1 MCSFMY
7 WIREITVE
15 AGGKLY
21 ESIGDNALDIEF
33 DIPFSDKNEPDVS
46 KITIYNLSD
55 ESIAAIKKEGT
66 ATVSAGY
73 REMHNM
79 AEILSGEI
87 EDMTTEWKD
96 LDKVTTITISDGA
109 KSWRKKEL
117 NKTYKNDTK
126 AKIIMQDLI
135 DELGYTVGELNPKN
149 NINYPLGKTIK
160 GSASKSLIQLSE
172 DTESKMFIDKGR
184 IYIRPEKKGT
194 PSGIVLNADS
204 GLLDT
209 PTMNKNMT
217 GDKIDT
223 PDREK
228 DKKKNEEEIPSWT
241 VKCLLNPQIE
251 TDMIINIESRSINGA
266 FRVKSGKHS
275 KDFTTELEVV
285 EA

>member
-1 MCSFMY
+1 MYSCMY
-7 WIREITVE
+7 WIREITLE
-15 AGGKLY
+15 AGGKIF
-21 ESIGDNALDIEF
+21 ETIGDNALDIEF
-33 DIPFSDKNEPDVS
+33 DVPFADKAEPDVATV
-46 KITIYNLSD
+46 TIYNLSND
-55 ESIAAIKKEGT
+55 SIAEIKKEGK
-66 ATVSAGY
+66 AILSAGY
-73 REMHNM
+73 KEMHNIS
-79 AEILSGEI
+79 EILSGEI
-87 EDMTTEWKD
+87 EEMKTEWRG

-117 NKTYKNDTK
+117 NKTYANDTK
-126 AKIIMQDLI
+126 AKAIMKDLI
-135 DELGYTVGELNPKN
+135 DTLGYTVVELNPKN

-160 GSASKSLIQLSE
+160 GVASKSLIQLAK
-172 DTESKMFIDKGR
+172 DTESKMFVNKGR
-184 IYIRPEKKGT
+184 IVIRPEDKGYE
-194 PSGIVLNADS
+194 SGILLNADS

-209 PTMNKNMT
+209 PTQNKNMT

-228 DKKKNEEEIPSWT
+228 DKKNNEEEVPSWT

-251 TDMIINIESRSINGA
+251 TDSIISIESRSINGK

>member
-1 MCSFMY
+1 MY
-7 WIREITVE
+7 WIRETTLE
-15 AGGKLY
+15 AGGKIF
-21 ESIGDNALDIEF
+21 ETIGDNALDIEF
-33 DIPFSDKNEPDVS
+33 DVPFADKAEPDVATV
-46 KITIYNLSD
+46 TIYNLSD
-55 ESIAAIKKEGT
+55 DSIAEIKKEGK
-66 ATVSAGY
+66 AILSAGY
-73 REMHNM
+73 KEMHNIS
-79 AEILSGEI
+79 EILSGEI
-87 EDMTTEWKD
+87 EEMKTEWRG

-117 NKTYKNDTK
+117 NKTYANDTK
-126 AKIIMQDLI
+126 AKAIMKDLI
-135 DELGYTVGELNPKN
+135 DTLGYTVVELNPKN

-160 GSASKSLIQLSE
+160 GVASKSLIQLAK
-172 DTESKMFIDKGR
+172 DTESKMFVNKGR
-184 IYIRPEKKGT
+184 IVIRPEDKGYE
-194 PSGIVLNADS
+194 SGILLNADS

-209 PTMNKNMT
+209 PTQNKNMT

-228 DKKKNEEEIPSWT
+228 DKKNNEEEVPSWT

-251 TDMIINIESRSINGA
+251 TDSIISIESRSINGK

>member
-1 MCSFMY
+1 MCLFMY

-73 REMHNM
+73 REMHNI
-79 AEILSGEI
+79 AEVLSGEI

-109 KSWRKKEL
+109 KSWRKKEF

-126 AKIIMQDLI
+126 AKTIMQDLI
-135 DELGYTVGELNPKN
+135 DELGYTVEELNPKN

-160 GSASKSLIQLSE
+160 GSASKSLIQLAE
-172 DTESKMFIDKGR
+172 DTESKMFINKGR
-184 IYIRPEKKGT
+184 IVIRPEEKGKQT
-194 PSGIVLNADS
+194 GIVLNADT

-251 TDMIINIESRSINGA
+251 TDMIIKIESRSINGA

>member
-1 MCSFMY
+1 MY
-7 WIREITVE
+7 WIREITLE
-15 AGGKLY
+15 AGGKIF
-21 ESIGDNALDIEF
+21 ESVGDNALDIEF
-33 DIPFSDKNEPDVS
+33 DVPFADKAEPDVATV
-46 KITIYNLSD
+46 TIYNLSD
-55 ESIAAIKKEGT
+55 DSIAEIKKEGK
-66 ATVSAGY
+66 AILSAGY
-73 REMHNM
+73 REMHNIS
-79 AEILSGEI
+79 EILSGEI
-87 EDMTTEWKD
+87 EEMKTEWRG

-117 NKTYKNDTK
+117 NKTYANDTK
-126 AKIIMQDLI
+126 AKAIMKDLI
-135 DELGYTVGELNPKN
+135 DTLEYTVVELNPKN

-160 GSASKSLIQLSE
+160 GVASKSLIQLAK
-172 DTESKMFIDKGR
+172 DTESKMFVNKGR
-184 IYIRPEKKGT
+184 IVIRPEDKGYE
-194 PSGIVLNADS
+194 SGILINADS

-209 PTMNKNMT
+209 PTQNKNMT

-228 DKKKNEEEIPSWT
+228 AKKNNEEEVPSWT

-251 TDMIINIESRSINGA
+251 TDSIISIESRSINGK

>member
-1 MCSFMY
+1 MY
-7 WIREITVE
+7 WIREITLE
-15 AGGKLY
+15 AGGKIF
-21 ESIGDNALDIEF
+21 ETIGDNALDIEF
-33 DIPFSDKNEPDVS
+33 DVPFADKAEPDVATV
-46 KITIYNLSD
+46 TIYNLSND
-55 ESIAAIKKEGT
+55 SIAEIKKEGK
-66 ATVSAGY
+66 AILSAGY
-73 REMHNM
+73 KEMHNIS
-79 AEILSGEI
+79 EILSGEI
-87 EDMTTEWKD
+87 EEMKTEWRG

-117 NKTYKNDTK
+117 NKTYANDTK
-126 AKIIMQDLI
+126 AKAIMKDLI
-135 DELGYTVGELNPKN
+135 DTLGYTVVELNPKN

-160 GSASKSLIQLSE
+160 GVASKSLIQLAK
-172 DTESKMFIDKGR
+172 DTESKMFVNKGR
-184 IYIRPEKKGT
+184 IVIRPEDKGYE
-194 PSGIVLNADS
+194 SGILLNADS

-209 PTMNKNMT
+209 PTQNKNMT

-228 DKKKNEEEIPSWT
+228 DKKNNEEEVPSWT

-251 TDMIINIESRSINGA
+251 TDSIISIESRSINGK

>member
-1 MCSFMY
+1 MYSCMY
-7 WIREITVE
+7 WIREITLE
-15 AGGKLY
+15 AGGKIF
-21 ESIGDNALDIEF
+21 ETIGDNALDIEF
-33 DIPFSDKNEPDVS
+33 DVPFADKAEPDVATV
-46 KITIYNLSD
+46 TIYNLSD
-55 ESIAAIKKEGT
+55 DSIAEIRKEGK
-66 ATVSAGY
+66 AILSAGY
-73 REMHNM
+73 RKMHNIS
-79 AEILSGEI
+79 EILSGEI
-87 EDMTTEWKD
+87 EEMKTEWRG

-117 NKTYKNDTK
+117 NKTYANDTK
-126 AKIIMQDLI
+126 AKAIMKDLI
-135 DELGYTVGELNPKN
+135 DTLGYTVVELNPKN

-160 GSASKSLIQLSE
+160 GVASKSLIQLAK
-172 DTESKMFIDKGR
+172 DTESKMFVNKGR
-184 IYIRPEKKGT
+184 IVIRPEDKGYE
-194 PSGIVLNADS
+194 SGILLNADS

-209 PTMNKNMT
+209 PTQNKNMT

-228 DKKKNEEEIPSWT
+228 AKKSNEEEVPSWT

-251 TDMIINIESRSINGA
+251 TDSIISIESRSINGK

>member
-1 MCSFMY
+1 MYSCMY
-7 WIREITVE
+7 WIREITLE
-15 AGGKLY
+15 AGGKIF
-21 ESIGDNALDIEF
+21 ESVGDNALDIEF
-33 DIPFSDKNEPDVS
+33 DVPFADKAEPDVATV
-46 KITIYNLSD
+46 TIYNLSD
-55 ESIAAIKKEGT
+55 DSISEIRKEGN
-66 ATVSAGY
+66 AILSAGY
-73 REMHNM
+73 REMHNIS
-79 AEILSGEI
+79 EILSGEI
-87 EDMTTEWKD
+87 EEMKTEWRG

-117 NKTYKNDTK
+117 NKTYANDTK
-126 AKIIMQDLI
+126 AKAIMKDLI
-135 DELGYTVGELNPKN
+135 DTLGYTVVELNPKN

-160 GSASKSLIQLSE
+160 GVASKSLIQLAK
-172 DTESKMFIDKGR
+172 DTESKMFVNKGR
-184 IYIRPEKKGT
+184 IVIRPEDKGYE
-194 PSGIVLNADS
+194 SGILINADS

-209 PTMNKNMT
+209 PTQNKNMT

-228 DKKKNEEEIPSWT
+228 AKKNNEKEVPSWT

-251 TDMIINIESRSINGA
+251 TDSIISIESRSINGK

>member
-1 MCSFMY
+1 MY
-7 WIREITVE
+7 WIREITLE
-15 AGGKLY
+15 AGGKIF
-21 ESIGDNALDIEF
+21 ESVGDNALDIEF
-33 DIPFSDKNEPDVS
+33 DVPFADKAEPDVATV
-46 KITIYNLSD
+46 TIYNLSD
-55 ESIAAIKKEGT
+55 DSISEIRKEGN
-66 ATVSAGY
+66 AILSAGY
-73 REMHNM
+73 REMHNIS
-79 AEILSGEI
+79 EILSGEI
-87 EDMTTEWKD
+87 EEMKTEWRG

-117 NKTYKNDTK
+117 NKTYANDTK
-126 AKIIMQDLI
+126 AKAIMKDLI
-135 DELGYTVGELNPKN
+135 DTLGYTVVELNPKN

-160 GSASKSLIQLSE
+160 GVASKSLIQLAK
-172 DTESKMFIDKGR
+172 DTESKMFVNKGR
-184 IYIRPEKKGT
+184 IVIRPEDKGYE
-194 PSGIVLNADS
+194 SGILINADS

-209 PTMNKNMT
+209 PTQNKNMT

-228 DKKKNEEEIPSWT
+228 AKKNNEKEVPSWT

-251 TDMIINIESRSINGA
+251 TDSIISIESRSINGK

>member
-1 MCSFMY
+1 MY
-7 WIREITVE
+7 WIREITLE
-15 AGGKLY
+15 AGGKIF
-21 ESIGDNALDIEF
+21 ESVGDNALDIEF
-33 DIPFSDKNEPDVS
+33 DVPFADKAEPDVATV
-46 KITIYNLSD
+46 TIYNLSD
-55 ESIAAIKKEGT
+55 DSISEIRKEGK
-66 ATVSAGY
+66 AILSAGY
-73 REMHNM
+73 KEMHNIS
-79 AEILSGEI
+79 EILSGEI
-87 EDMTTEWKD
+87 EEMKTEWRG

-117 NKTYKNDTK
+117 NKTYANDTK
-126 AKIIMQDLI
+126 AKAIMKDLI
-135 DELGYTVGELNPKN
+135 DTLGYTVVELNPKN

-160 GSASKSLIQLSE
+160 GVASKSLIQLAK
-172 DTESKMFIDKGR
+172 DTESKMFVNKGR
-184 IYIRPEKKGT
+184 IVIRPEDKGYE
-194 PSGIVLNADS
+194 SGILINADS

-209 PTMNKNMT
+209 PTQNKNMT

-228 DKKKNEEEIPSWT
+228 AKKNNEKEVPSWT

-251 TDMIINIESRSINGA
+251 TDSIISIESRSINGK